1 MSRRSI
7 TTIAIKIVQG
17 ALVCALLA
25 GFLSSCISPKQ
36 LVYFQPKPGELDT
49 LALAARYEP
58 KIQSGDI
65 LTVQI
70 NSLNQEATAFFNPY
84 VSFASADR
92 LQVTSSSTNS
102 QLPAQSGYLV
112 DKSGNIELPLVGKIA
127 VGNLTTVE
135 ARDRI
140 REKVNPFLKEP
151 TVNVRNQN
159 FRVSVLGEVARPTL
173 LNIPNEQIT
182 LPEVLGLAGDVTI
195 YGRRDN
201 IMVIRDENGKKTFA
215 HLDLTKRDL
224 FRSPYYYLHPNDVVY
239 VEPGKARVASADRM
253 YQLVPAV
260 LSALSFLSIILRYY

>member
-7 TTIAIKIVQG
+7 TTTAVKLAQG
-17 ALVCALLA
+17 ALVCVLFACFMS
-25 GFLSSCISPKQ
+25 GCVSPKQ

-49 LALAARYEP
+49 LAIAARYEP
-58 KIQSGDI
+58 KIQLGDV
-65 LTVQI
+65 LTVQV

-84 VSFASADR
+84 VSFASTDR
-92 LQVTSSSTNS
+92 MQVTSAGSMS
-102 QLPAQSGYLV
+102 QMPAQTGYLV
-112 DKSGNIELPLVGKIA
+112 DKNGNIELPLVGKISVA
-127 VGNLTTVE
+127 NLTTVE

-140 REKVNPFLKEP
+140 REKMQPFLKEP
-151 TVNVRNQN
+151 TINVRNQN

-239 VEPGKARVASADRM
+239 VEPGKARVATADRM